1 MSTLTL
7 RRTKAPPKKSGR
19 KPAGPPNGRPRLAWA
34 PAAAVL
40 TLQAGL
46 LGTLALA
53 NAWHPPRVRV
63 LEAAWAWSQH
73 ASFYP
78 LLLLLTAGP
87 LCTWLACRLDPRKR
101 LPLAAAWAAF
111 TLSLVFAF
119 GPEAQSML
127 QTLWNNLPLPAPT
140 G

>member
-7 RRTKAPPKKSGR
+7 RKTKAPPKKSGR
-19 KPAGPPNGRPRLAWA
+19 KSAGPPTGRPRLAWA

-40 TLQAGL
+40 TLQTGV
-46 LGTLALA
+46 LGILALA
-53 NAWHPPRVRV
+53 NAWHPPKVRA
-63 LEAAWAWSQH
+63 LEAAWAWSQD

-87 LCTWLACRLDPRKR
+87 ACTWLACRLDARKR
-101 LPLAAAWAAF
+101 LPLAVAWAAF
-111 TLSLVFAF
+111 ALTLVFAF
-119 GPEAQSML
+119 GPEAQAML
-127 QTLWNNLPLPAPT
+127 RGLWVAVPQTW